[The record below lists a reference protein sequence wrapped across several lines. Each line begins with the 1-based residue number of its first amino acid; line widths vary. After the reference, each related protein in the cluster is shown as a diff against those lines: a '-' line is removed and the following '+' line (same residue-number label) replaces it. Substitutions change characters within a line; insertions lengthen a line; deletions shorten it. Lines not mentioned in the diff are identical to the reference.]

1 MTTPNWM
8 PLNVADYLKDTRH
21 LSTREHGA
29 YFLLLMHA
37 WTGGGELPVDETRL
51 ARIAGMSPKE
61 WRYSREIILDFFV
74 LVGNSYRHKRIDAE
88 LARADEFI
96 EQKRSAGKASAAA
109 RAQRTL
115 NGRSTDVPTGTP
127 TERQREA
134 NQIQIQSTNAK
145 ALGGEPP
152 GDQVKSLFEAG
163 VGLLTKTGFTAG
175 TARSLIGKWR
185 KAQSDETV
193 AAAIADAKRLE
204 ISDPKAWITARL
216 AKAANDSSDFYASI
230 DRTFGAAQQGR

>member
-163 VGLLTKTGFTAG
+163 VGLLTKTGSTAS

-185 KAQSDETV
+185 KAHSDADILAAFVACGKAGAVDPIPWIAARFTPAPTV
-193 AAAIADAKRLE
+193 QFDLSK
-204 ISDPKAWITARL
+204 
-216 AKAANDSSDFYASI
+216 
-230 DRTFGAAQQGR
+230 FGAQQ